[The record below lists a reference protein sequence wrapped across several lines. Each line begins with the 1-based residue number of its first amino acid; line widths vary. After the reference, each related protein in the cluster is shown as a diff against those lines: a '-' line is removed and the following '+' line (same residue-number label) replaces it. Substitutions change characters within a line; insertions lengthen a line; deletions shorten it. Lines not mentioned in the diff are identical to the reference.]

1 MWPEMVMVG
10 KKKKQNKQT
19 VTLLETQEID
29 NEARENF

>member
-10 KKKKQNKQT
+10 KKKQNKQT